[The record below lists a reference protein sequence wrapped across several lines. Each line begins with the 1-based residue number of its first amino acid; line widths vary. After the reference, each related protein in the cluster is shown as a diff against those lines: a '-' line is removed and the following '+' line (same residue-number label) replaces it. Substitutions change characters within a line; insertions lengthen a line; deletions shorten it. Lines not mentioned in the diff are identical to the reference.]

1 MSDRILLTDL
11 LDTEMDRVQK
21 YMKEWGGAD
30 WSLRQHSDLR
40 VSQVWFIKVDGL
52 SDGELTDHIYKLCG
66 YDHLTGRKTDYTCT
80 SISPLPRR
88 VSGGLRGWIFG
99 GCSYKLF
106 VCQRPPLS
114 WKVLQVFHSP
124 NLASLACAWYE
135 AKSACLVNWN
145 DRYAKP

>member
-1 MSDRILLTDL
+1 VSDRILLTNL

-66 YDHLTGRKTDYTCT
+66 YDHLTGRKAELHMNVD
-80 SISPLPRR
+80 ISSAPPSEWRIARVDIRR
-88 VSGGLRGWIFG
+88 L
-99 GCSYKLF
+99 
-106 VCQRPPLS
+106 
-114 WKVLQVFHSP
+114 
-124 NLASLACAWYE
+124 
-135 AKSACLVNWN
+135 
-145 DRYAKP
+145 